1 MEGTTQVIGELEL
14 EGHAGPAADNLAPQ
28 AGLSHVSL
36 IAKVSRIDAN
46 LAGMVPLMRGLVLY
60 SQMSVPSCGRPSISV
75 LCDPIPDSSVTVGS
89 HG

>member
-28 AGLSHVSL
+28 AGPSHVFLDSEGL
-36 IAKVSRIDAN
+36 KNRCQPCRPGATDA
-46 LAGMVPLMRGLVLY
+46 RLVLY
-60 SQMSVPSCGRPSISV
+60 SQMSVPSCGRPSVSV
-75 LCDPIPDSSVTVGS
+75 LCDPIPDSLVTVGS